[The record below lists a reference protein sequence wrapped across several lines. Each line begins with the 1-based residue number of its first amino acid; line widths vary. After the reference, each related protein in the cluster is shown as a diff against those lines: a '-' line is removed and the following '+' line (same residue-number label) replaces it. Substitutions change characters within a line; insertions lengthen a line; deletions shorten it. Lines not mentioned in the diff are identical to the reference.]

1 MRKCKF
7 EDFIDGYL
15 LNRLSERDKEAFEEH
30 YFNCSSCFEKLQERD
45 VIIRTIK
52 NHPELLITE
61 KAEARVPLLAT
72 LKKEVGAFFTPRQL
86 VLAGL
91 TALLVLVVIF
101 VIVPRNQAPA
111 PNFFLTDEET
121 VRGSSITLISPVID
135 MNQIP
140 SSFEWKKLGEN
151 IEYQVSIFNHQ
162 LLWKATTK
170 ENRITLPE
178 EVKAKMVPGEK
189 YSWQVKAFSP
199 DGTLIAV
206 SSRVQFKIAAK

>member
-1 MRKCKF
+1 MSKCKF
-7 EDFIDGYL
+7 EDLIDGYL
-15 LNRLSERDKEAFEEH
+15 LNKLSEGDKEAFEEH

-52 NHPELLITE
+52 NNPALLEE
-61 KAEARVPLLAT
+61 KE
-72 LKKEVGAFFTPRQL
+72 EVRSS

-91 TALLVLVVIF
+91 RREVASFLTVRQLAFAGVTALLVMI
-101 VIVPRNQAPA
+101 IVFAVLPRGQAPA

-151 IEYQVSIFNHQ
+151 IEYQISIFNGQ
-162 LLWKATTK
+162 ILWKATTK
-170 ENRITLPE
+170 ENRITLPD
-178 EVKAKMVPGEK
+178 EVKARMVPGEK
-189 YSWQVKAFSP
+189 YSWQVKAFGP

-206 SSRVQFKIAAK
+206 SSRVQFKISAK

>member
-1 MRKCKF
+1 MSKCKF
-7 EDFIDGYL
+7 EDLIDGYL
-15 LNRLSERDKEAFEEH
+15 LNKLSEGDKEAFEEH

-52 NHPELLITE
+52 NNPALLEE
-61 KAEARVPLLAT
+61 KE
-72 LKKEVGAFFTPRQL
+72 EVRSS

-91 TALLVLVVIF
+91 RRELASFLTVRQLAFAGVTALLVMI
-101 VIVPRNQAPA
+101 IVFAVLPRGQAPA

-135 MNQIP
+135 MSQIP

-151 IEYQVSIFNHQ
+151 IEYQIAIFNGQ
-162 LLWKATTK
+162 LLWKATTR
-170 ENRITLPE
+170 ENRITLPD
-178 EVKAKMVPGEK
+178 EVKAKMIPGEK
-189 YSWQVKAFSP
+189 YSWQVKAFGP

-206 SSRVQFKIAAK
+206 SSRVQFKISAK

>member
-1 MRKCKF
+1 MSKCKF

-45 VIIRTIK
+45 IIIRTIK
-52 NHPELLITE
+52 NHPELLMTE
-61 KAEARVPLLAT
+61 KGEARVPFLAT

-86 VLAGL
+86 ALAGL

-206 SSRVQFKIAAK
+206 SSRVQFKIAAQ

>member
-1 MRKCKF
+1 MSKCKF
-7 EDFIDGYL
+7 EDLIDGYL
-15 LNRLSERDKEAFEEH
+15 LNRLSEGDKEAFEEH

-52 NHPELLITE
+52 NNPALLEE
-61 KAEARVPLLAT
+61 KE
-72 LKKEVGAFFTPRQL
+72 EVRSS

-91 TALLVLVVIF
+91 RREVASFLTVRQLAFAGVTALLVMI
-101 VIVPRNQAPA
+101 IVFAVLPRGQAPA

-135 MNQIP
+135 MSQIP

-151 IEYQVSIFNHQ
+151 IEYQISIFNGQ

-170 ENRITLPE
+170 ENRITLPD
-178 EVKAKMVPGEK
+178 EVKARMVPGEK
-189 YSWQVKAFSP
+189 YSWQVKAFGP

-206 SSRVQFKIAAK
+206 SSRVQFKISAK

>member
-1 MRKCKF
+1 MSKCKF
-7 EDFIDGYL
+7 EDLIDGYL
-15 LNRLSERDKEAFEEH
+15 LNRLSEGDREAFEEH

-52 NHPELLITE
+52 NNPALLEE
-61 KAEARVPLLAT
+61 KE
-72 LKKEVGAFFTPRQL
+72 EVRSS

-91 TALLVLVVIF
+91 RKEVASFLTVRQLAFAGVTALLVMI
-101 VIVPRNQAPA
+101 IVFAVLPRNQAPA

-151 IEYQVSIFNHQ
+151 IDYQISIFNGK

-170 ENRITLPE
+170 ENRITLPD
-178 EVKAKMVPGEK
+178 EVKASMIPGEK
-189 YSWQVKAFSP
+189 YSWQVKAFGP

-206 SSRVQFKIAAK
+206 SSRVQFKISAK

>member
-1 MRKCKF
+1 MSKCKF
-7 EDFIDGYL
+7 EDLIDGYL
-15 LNRLSERDKEAFEEH
+15 LKRLSEKDKEAFEEH
-30 YFNCSSCFEKLQERD
+30 YFNCSSCFEKLKERD

-52 NHPELLITE
+52 NYPQLLREE
-61 KAEARVPLLAT
+61 KTEARQPSRAIF
-72 LKKEVGAFFTPRQL
+72 KREVAAFFSPRQL
-86 VLAGL
+86 ALAGI
-91 TALLVLVVIF
+91 TALLLVVIIF
-101 VIVPRNQAPA
+101 VLVPRNQSPT

-140 SSFEWKKLGEN
+140 SSFEWKKLGEE
-151 IEYQVSIFNHQ
+151 IEYQVSIFNHG
-162 LLWKATTK
+162 LLWKAATK

-178 EVKAKMVPGEK
+178 EVRAKMAPGEK

-206 SSRVQFKIAAK
+206 SSRVQFKIAAQ

>member
-1 MRKCKF
+1 MSKCKF
-7 EDFIDGYL
+7 EDLIDGYL
-15 LNRLSERDKEAFEEH
+15 LNRLSEGDREAFEEH
-30 YFNCSSCFEKLQERD
+30 YFNCSSCFEKIQERD

-52 NHPELLITE
+52 NNPALLEE
-61 KAEARVPLLAT
+61 KEEART
-72 LKKEVGAFFTPRQL
+72 S

-91 TALLVLVVIF
+91 RREVASFLTVKQLAFAGVTALLVMIIIF
-101 VIVPRNQAPA
+101 AVLPRGQAPA

-151 IEYQVSIFNHQ
+151 IEYQISILNGQ

-170 ENRITLPE
+170 ENRITLPD
-178 EVKAKMVPGEK
+178 EVKARMVPGEK
-189 YSWQVKAFSP
+189 YSWQVKAFGP

-206 SSRVQFKIAAK
+206 SSRVQFKISAK

>member
-1 MRKCKF
+1 MSKCNF
-7 EDFIDGYL
+7 EDLIDGYL
-15 LNRLSERDKEAFEEH
+15 LNKLSEGDKQAFEEH

-52 NHPELLITE
+52 NNPALLEE
-61 KAEARVPLLAT
+61 KE
-72 LKKEVGAFFTPRQL
+72 EVRSS

-91 TALLVLVVIF
+91 RREVASFLTVRQLAFAGVTALLVMI
-101 VIVPRNQAPA
+101 IVFAVLPRGQAPA

-151 IEYQVSIFNHQ
+151 IEYQISIFNGQ
-162 LLWKATTK
+162 LLWKASTK

-178 EVKAKMVPGEK
+178 EVKARMVPGEK
-189 YSWQVKAFSP
+189 YSWQVKAFGP

-206 SSRVQFKIAAK
+206 SSRVQFKISAK

>member
-1 MRKCKF
+1 MSKCKF

-30 YFNCSSCFEKLQERD
+30 YFNCSSCFEKLQERY
-45 VIIRTIK
+45 IIIQTIK
-52 NHPELLITE
+52 NHPELLMTE
-61 KAEARVPLLAT
+61 KGEARVPLLAT

-86 VLAGL
+86 ALAGL

-121 VRGSSITLISPVID
+121 IRGSSITLISPVID

-206 SSRVQFKIAAK
+206 SSRVQFKIAAQ

>member
-61 KAEARVPLLAT
+61 KTEARVPLLAT
-72 LKKEVGAFFTPRQL
+72 LKKEVRAFFTPRQL

-206 SSRVQFKIAAK
+206 SSRVQFKIAAQ

>member
-1 MRKCKF
+1 MSKCKF
-7 EDFIDGYL
+7 EDLIDGYL
-15 LNRLSERDKEAFEEH
+15 LNKLSEGDKEAFEEH

-52 NHPELLITE
+52 NNPALLEE
-61 KAEARVPLLAT
+61 KE
-72 LKKEVGAFFTPRQL
+72 EVRSS

-91 TALLVLVVIF
+91 RREVASFLTVRQLAFAGVTALLVMI
-101 VIVPRNQAPA
+101 IVFAVLPRGQAPA

-151 IEYQVSIFNHQ
+151 IEYQISIFNGQ
-162 LLWKATTK
+162 ILWKASTK

-178 EVKAKMVPGEK
+178 EVKARMVPGEK
-189 YSWQVKAFSP
+189 YSWQVKAFGP

-206 SSRVQFKIAAK
+206 SSRVQFKISAK

>member
-1 MRKCKF
+1 MSKCNF
-7 EDFIDGYL
+7 EDLIDGYL
-15 LNRLSERDKEAFEEH
+15 LNKLSEGDKQAFEEH

-52 NHPELLITE
+52 NNPALLEE
-61 KAEARVPLLAT
+61 KE
-72 LKKEVGAFFTPRQL
+72 EVRSS

-91 TALLVLVVIF
+91 RREVASFLTVRQLAFAGVTALLVMI
-101 VIVPRNQAPA
+101 IVFAVLPRGQAPA

-151 IEYQVSIFNHQ
+151 IEYQISIFNGQ
-162 LLWKATTK
+162 ILWKASTK

-178 EVKAKMVPGEK
+178 EVKARMVPGEK
-189 YSWQVKAFSP
+189 YSWQVKAFGP

-206 SSRVQFKIAAK
+206 SSRVQFKISAK